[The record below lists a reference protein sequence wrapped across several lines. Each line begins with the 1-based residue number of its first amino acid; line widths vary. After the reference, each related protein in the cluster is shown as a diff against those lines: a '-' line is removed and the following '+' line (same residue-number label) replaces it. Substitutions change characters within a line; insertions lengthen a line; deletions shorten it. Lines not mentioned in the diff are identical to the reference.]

1 MLQEKYLEKKEMF
14 LKEKKKKTMVLN
26 KDLEG
31 TNYDAN

>member
-14 LKEKKKKTMVLN
+14 LKEKKKKIMVLN

-31 TNYDAN
+31 INYDVN